1 MSGVHRPLVI
11 SEVKSKQVD
20 VADANKALNRMLNQE
35 AGLQSAPSSTIQQL
49 QQLAKAVE
57 QVNRPASDDDDDDN
71 LNL

>member
-1 MSGVHRPLVI
+1 MSGIYRPLVI

-20 VADANKALNRMLNQE
+20 VADASKALNRLLDQE

-57 QVNRPASDDDDDDN
+57 QLTRPASDDDDDE
-71 LNL
+71 LNE